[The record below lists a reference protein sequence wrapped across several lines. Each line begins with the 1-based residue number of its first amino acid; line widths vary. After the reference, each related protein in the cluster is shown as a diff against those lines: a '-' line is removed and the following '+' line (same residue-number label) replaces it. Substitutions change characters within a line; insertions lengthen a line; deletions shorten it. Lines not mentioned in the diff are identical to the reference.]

1 VSVIMDIADA
11 LADALNDEGNDFS
24 MEFAAARAYQA
35 LLELP
40 EMKDLHVTVVPKG
53 VALAPADRSRVQH
66 DVQVDI
72 AVQKKLGPATDDEE
86 EYDEQAELDGLMG
99 LVEELSDFLKFRRLG
114 SQPTAAWVKTENDPI
129 YSQDHL
135 ERLRQFTS
143 VLTVTYRVVR

>member
-1 VSVIMDIADA
+1 MSVIVDIADA
-11 LADALNDEGNDFS
+11 LSDDLNDEGNDFS
-24 MEFAAARAYQA
+24 MDFTAARAYQA
-35 LLELP
+35 LLELS

-53 VALAPADRSRVQH
+53 VVLAPADRSRVQH

-72 AVQKKLGPATDDEE
+72 AVQKKLGPASDDEE
-86 EYDEQAELDGLMG
+86 EYDEQAELNGLMG
-99 LVEELSDFLKFRRLG
+99 LVEEIADFLKFRRLG
-114 SQPTAAWVKTENDPI
+114 SQPTAAWVKTDNDPI

>member
-1 VSVIMDIADA
+1 MSVIMDIADA

-24 MEFAAARAYQA
+24 LEFTAACAYQA

-40 EMKDLHVTVVPKG
+40 DMKDLHVTVVPKG
-53 VALAPADRSRVQH
+53 VAMSPADRSRVQH
-66 DVQVDI
+66 EVQVDI
-72 AVQKKLGPATDDEE
+72 AVQKKLGPASDQE

-99 LVEELSDFLKFRRLG
+99 LVEEIGDFLKFRRLG
-114 SQPTAAWVKTENDPI
+114 SQPAAAWVKTDNDPI

>member
-1 VSVIMDIADA
+1 MDIADA
-11 LADALNDEGNDFS
+11 LADALSDEGNDFS
-24 MEFAAARAYQA
+24 LEFTAARAYQA
-35 LLELP
+35 LVELP

-53 VALAPADRSRVQH
+53 VAMVPADRSRVQH
-66 DVQVDI
+66 EVQVDI

-99 LVEELSDFLKFRRLG
+99 LVEEIADFLKFRRLG
-114 SQPTAAWVKTENDPI
+114 SQPTAAWVKTDNDPI

>member
-1 VSVIMDIADA
+1 MSVIVDIADA
-11 LADALNDEGNDFS
+11 LAEALNGNDFS
-24 MEFAAARAYQA
+24 VEFTAARAYQA

-53 VALAPADRSRVQH
+53 VVMAPVDRSRVQH
-66 DVQVDI
+66 DIEVDI
-72 AVQKKLGPATDDEE
+72 AVQKKLGPASDDE

-114 SQPTAAWVKTENDPI
+114 SQPTAAWVKTDNDPI

-143 VLTVTYRVVR
+143 VLTLTYRVVR

>member
-1 VSVIMDIADA
+1 MDIADA
-11 LADALNDEGNDFS
+11 LTDALNDEGNDFS
-24 MEFAAARAYQA
+24 IEFKAVRAYQA

-53 VALAPADRSRVQH
+53 VVLAPADRSRVQH
-66 DVQVDI
+66 EVQVDI
-72 AVQKKLGPATDDEE
+72 AVQKKLGPASDEE
-86 EYDEQAELDGLMG
+86 EYDEQVELDGLMG
-99 LVEELSDFLKFRRLG
+99 FVEEIADFVKFRRLG
-114 SQPTAAWVKTENDPI
+114 SQPTAAWVKTDNDPI

>member
-1 VSVIMDIADA
+1 MSVIMDIADA
-11 LADALNDEGNDFS
+11 LADALSDEGNDFS
-24 MEFAAARAYQA
+24 LEFTAARAYQA

-72 AVQKKLGPATDDEE
+72 AVQKKLGPTSDEE